1 MEASEFPDS
10 HQFLCAHAYMQA
22 TNVDVYNGTIR
33 DLVLGVLYG
42 INTTVFAYVSG
53 QRHGS
58 IRYCY
63 NEAPNPVQHTNDIHS

>member
-1 MEASEFPDS
+1 
-10 HQFLCAHAYMQA
+10 MQA

-53 QRHGS
+53 RG
-58 IRYCY
+58 IRGMI
-63 NEAPNPVQHTNDIHS
+63 NA